1 MAQLLIGTTSVDV
14 NDVALVAPRG
24 ALSTVY
30 LADNSFL
37 ESALTPAAQRTAIN
51 GTAAGTVL
59 TTAITSTNFGVC
71 YVGAGNVQRIDASAD
86 ALGCRIELRGGPGPV
101 VCPALTVAAAAIL
114 VDAASGAVS
123 STPGG
128 AWTPAITNGA
138 GTTATSTAEA
148 ANYIRSGGAVAAA
161 GDMVFVTAL
170 FSVTIAA
177 LGTCSFTVAGLPVA
191 ANLTSEAPV
200 LEVTRISG
208 DATAPFI
215 FANIT
220 GANTVTIA
228 APGAVTLETVVQI
241 AMHLPYRAA

>member
-86 ALGCRIELRGGPGPV
+86 ALGCRIELRGGPGAV
-101 VCPALTVAAAAIL
+101 VAPALTVSAAATLVNAAAPGTSGSTVVPWTPVPASAQATALTAVFSSAIRTGNFMTATFY
-114 VDAASGAVS
+114 VTGT
-123 STPGG
+123 STPTGSVTIT
-128 AWTPAITNGA
+128 TPLPVASTAITPGLAQGDAGA
-138 GTTATSTAEA
+138 GLGA
-148 ANYIRSGGAVAAA
+148 AVAASANA
-161 GDMVFVTAL
+161 GNLILTFTGAAATP
-170 FSVTIAA
+170 FAYWTSVTY
-177 LGTCSFTVAGLPVA
+177 PVA
-191 ANLTSEAPV
+191 
-200 LEVTRISG
+200 
-208 DATAPFI
+208 
-215 FANIT
+215 
-220 GANTVTIA
+220 
-228 APGAVTLETVVQI
+228 
-241 AMHLPYRAA
+241 